1 MPVQQQQQ
9 RIMCNRKIQ
18 NIIIFS
24 VSMWYFSVDKNIFQI
39 YPNYLIYNI
48 SIWSNLDPTA
58 SERMSGND
66 IFRDKNIVWQVRS
79 VDLCWTTFGREEMWN
94 IDSHKKTHFWET
106 FLVGIHTFG
115 RTSDIPRFI
124 PSWETFCVHS
134 LQFIIILM
142 NCKLIQICGIIVN
155 TKGGSQVFHFILFGW
170 IYGRKK

>member
-24 VSMWYFSVDKNIFQI
+24 VSMWYFSVDKIYFKYIQI
-39 YPNYLIYNI
+39 ILYTIYLFGVIWTLLLLRGWAGMIYFAI
-48 SIWSNLDPTA
+48 KILFGKFGAW
-58 SERMSGND
+58 
-66 IFRDKNIVWQVRS
+66 
-79 VDLCWTTFGREEMWN
+79 DLCWTTFGREEMWN

-124 PSWETFCVHS
+124 PSWETFCSTVYHRFDE
-134 LQFIIILM
+134 LQIDSDL
-142 NCKLIQICGIIVN
+142 
-155 TKGGSQVFHFILFGW
+155 
-170 IYGRKK
+170 